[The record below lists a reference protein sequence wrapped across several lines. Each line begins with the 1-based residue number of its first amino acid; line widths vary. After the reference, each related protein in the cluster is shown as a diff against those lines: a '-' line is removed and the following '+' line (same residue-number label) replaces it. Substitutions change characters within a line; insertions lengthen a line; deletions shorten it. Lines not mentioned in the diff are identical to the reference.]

1 MTQQKQN
8 GKLIAIITMIFLFG
22 MISFVTNLA
31 APMGIVLKNQFSV
44 SNALGMLGNFG
55 NFIAYAVMGIPSGIL
70 LQRVGYKKTALI
82 AVAVGFIG
90 VGIQYLSGHSSPDM
104 AFAVYLIGAF
114 IAGFSMCLLNTV
126 VNPMLNKLGGEGN
139 KGNQLIQVGGSFN
152 SVMATIT
159 PMFVGILIAGSI
171 EKATISQIFPVMY
184 TAMAVFAIAFFVL
197 LIVPIPEPNAA
208 TSTEPIGKLM
218 SGALKFR
225 HFILGAIAIFVYVGV
240 EVGVPGTLNL
250 FLTDPIEKGGAGI
263 SSTISGFVV
272 GTYWFLMLI
281 GRLAGASLGAKI
293 SSKAM
298 LTFTSALGLLLVFL
312 AIFSSTGSLV
322 NLPVLQQSATGGLSF
337 GFAEVPI
344 NAMYL
349 VLVGLC
355 TSIMWGGIFN
365 LAVEG
370 LGKYLAAA
378 SGLFM
383 VLVCGGGILP
393 VIQGLV
399 ADIAGFMPS
408 YWVIIAAL
416 GYLLFYGLVGCKNVN
431 KDIKVDLQENIGN
444 LFIHLIK
451 YKYHGYRIRKKPFHQ
466 AL

>member
-1 MTQQKQN
+1 MESTAKKN
-8 GKLIAIITMIFLFG
+8 YTLPIIMMVALFF
-22 MISFVTNLA
+22 MISFVTGLQN
-31 APMGIVLKNQFSV
+31 PFGIIVKNQFAA
-44 SNALGMLGNFG
+44 SNFMSQLGNAA
-55 NFIAYAVMGIPSGIL
+55 NFIAYAFMGIPAGML
-70 LQRVGYKKTALI
+70 LQKIGYKKTALLAI
-82 AVAVGFIG
+82 IVGFCG
-90 VGIQYLSGHSSPDM
+90 VGISYLSGVAGSY
-104 AFAVYLIGAF
+104 AVYLTGAF
-114 IAGFSMCLLNTV
+114 VSGFSMCMLNTV

-184 TAMAVFAIAFFVL
+184 TAMAVFAFAFFVL
-197 LIVPIPEPNAA
+197 LFVRIPEPNAA
-208 TSTEPIGKLM
+208 ATTEPISTLM
-218 SGALKFR
+218 KGALKFR
-225 HFILGAIAIFVYVGV
+225 HFVLGAIAIFVYVGI

-250 FLTDPIEKGGAGI
+250 FLTDPVEKGGAGI
-263 SSTISGFVV
+263 ASTISGFVV

-281 GRLAGASLGAKI
+281 GRLAGASLGAKV

-298 LTFTSALGLLLVFL
+298 LTFTSALGLILVFL
-312 AIFSSTGSLV
+312 AIFSSTGTLV

-393 VIQGLV
+393 VIQGWV
-399 ADIAGFMPS
+399 ADVAGFMAS

-416 GYLLFYGLVGCKNVN
+416 AYLLYYGLVGCKNVN
-431 KDIKVDLQENIGN
+431 KDIPVE
-444 LFIHLIK
+444 
-451 YKYHGYRIRKKPFHQ
+451 
-466 AL
+466 

>member
-1 MTQQKQN
+1 MTQEKKN
-8 GKLIAIITMIFLFG
+8 GKIIAIITMIFLFG

-31 APMGIVLKNQFSV
+31 APMGIVLKNQFDV

-82 AVAVGFIG
+82 AVAIGFIG
-90 VGIQYLSGHSSPDM
+90 VGIQFLSGHSSPEM

-114 IAGFSMCLLNTV
+114 VAGFSMCLLNTV

-152 SVMATIT
+152 SVMATMT

-184 TAMAVFAIAFFVL
+184 TAMAVFAFAFFVL
-197 LIVPIPEPNAA
+197 LFVRIPEPNAA
-208 TSTEPIGKLM
+208 ATTEPISTLM
-218 SGALKFR
+218 KGALKFR
-225 HFILGAIAIFVYVGV
+225 HFVLGAIAIFVYVGI

-250 FLTDPIEKGGAGI
+250 FLTDPVEKGGAGI
-263 SSTISGFVV
+263 ASTISGFVV

-281 GRLAGASLGAKI
+281 GRLAGASLGAKV

-298 LTFTSALGLLLVFL
+298 LTFTSALGLILVFL
-312 AIFSSTGSLV
+312 AIFSSTGTLV

-393 VIQGLV
+393 VIQGWV
-399 ADIAGFMPS
+399 ADVAGFMAS

-416 GYLLFYGLVGCKNVN
+416 AYLLYYGLVGCKNVN
-431 KDIKVDLQENIGN
+431 KDIPVE
-444 LFIHLIK
+444 
-451 YKYHGYRIRKKPFHQ
+451 
-466 AL
+466 

>member
-1 MTQQKQN
+1 MTQEKKN
-8 GKLIAIITMIFLFG
+8 GKIIAIITMIFLFG

-31 APMGIVLKNQFSV
+31 APMGIVLKNQFDV

-82 AVAVGFIG
+82 AVAIGFIG
-90 VGIQYLSGHSSPDM
+90 VGIQFLSGHSSPEM

-114 IAGFSMCLLNTV
+114 VAGFSMCLLNTV

-184 TAMAVFAIAFFVL
+184 TAMAVFAFAFFVL
-197 LIVPIPEPNAA
+197 LFVRIPEPNAA
-208 TSTEPIGKLM
+208 ATTEPISTLM
-218 SGALKFR
+218 KGALKFR
-225 HFILGAIAIFVYVGV
+225 HFVLGAIAIFVYVGI

-250 FLTDPIEKGGAGI
+250 FLTDPVEKGGAGI
-263 SSTISGFVV
+263 ASTISGFVV

-281 GRLAGASLGAKI
+281 GRLAGASLGAKV

-298 LTFTSALGLLLVFL
+298 LTFTSALGLILVFL
-312 AIFSSTGSLV
+312 AIFSSTGTLV

-393 VIQGLV
+393 VIQGWV
-399 ADIAGFMPS
+399 ADVAGFMAS
-408 YWVIIAAL
+408 SWVIIAAL
-416 GYLLFYGLVGCKNVN
+416 AYLLYYGLVGCKNVN
-431 KDIKVDLQENIGN
+431 KDIPVE
-444 LFIHLIK
+444 
-451 YKYHGYRIRKKPFHQ
+451 
-466 AL
+466 

>member
-1 MTQQKQN
+1 
-8 GKLIAIITMIFLFG
+8 
-22 MISFVTNLA
+22 
-31 APMGIVLKNQFSV
+31 MGIVLKNQFDV

-82 AVAVGFIG
+82 AVAIGFIG
-90 VGIQYLSGHSSPDM
+90 VGIQFLSGHSSPEM

-114 IAGFSMCLLNTV
+114 VAGFSMCLLNTV

-139 KGNQLIQVGGSFN
+139 KGNQAYPGGRLFQLSNGYHYSDVRWYLDRRIYRKSYYF
-152 SVMATIT
+152 SD
-159 PMFVGILIAGSI
+159 
-171 EKATISQIFPVMY
+171 FPVMY
-184 TAMAVFAIAFFVL
+184 TAMAVFAFAFFVL
-197 LIVPIPEPNAA
+197 LFVRIPEPNAA
-208 TSTEPIGKLM
+208 TTTEPISTLM
-218 SGALKFR
+218 KGALKFR
-225 HFILGAIAIFVYVGV
+225 HFVLGAIAIFVYVGI

-250 FLTDPIEKGGAGI
+250 FLTDPVEKGGAGI
-263 SSTISGFVV
+263 ASTISGFVV

-281 GRLAGASLGAKI
+281 GRLAGASLGAKV

-298 LTFTSALGLLLVFL
+298 LTFTSGLGLILVFL
-312 AIFSSTGSLV
+312 AIFSSTGTLV

-349 VLVGLC
+349 VLVGFC

-393 VIQGLV
+393 VIQGWV
-399 ADIAGFMPS
+399 ADVAGFMPS
-408 YWVIIAAL
+408 YWVIIIAL
-416 GYLLFYGLVGCKNVN
+416 AYLLYYGLVGCKNVN
-431 KDIKVDLQENIGN
+431 KDIPVE
-444 LFIHLIK
+444 
-451 YKYHGYRIRKKPFHQ
+451 
-466 AL
+466 

>member
-82 AVAVGFIG
+82 AVAIGFVG
-90 VGIQYLSGHSSPDM
+90 VGVQFLSGHASPEM

-184 TAMAVFAIAFFVL
+184 TAMAVFAFAFFVL
-197 LIVPIPEPNAA
+197 LFVPIPEPNAA
-208 TSTEPIGKLM
+208 ASTEPIGKLM

-225 HFILGAIAIFVYVGV
+225 HFILGAVAIFVYVGI

-250 FLTDPIEKGGAGI
+250 FLTDPVEKGGAGI
-263 SSTISGFVV
+263 ASTISGFVV
-272 GTYWFLMLI
+272 GTYWFLMLL
-281 GRLAGASLGAKI
+281 GRLAGASIGAKV

-298 LTFTSALGLLLVFL
+298 LTFTSGLGLILVFL
-312 AIFSSTGSLV
+312 AIFSSTDTLI

-337 GFAEVPI
+337 GLAEVPI

-393 VIQGLV
+393 LIQGWV
-399 ADIAGFMPS
+399 VDIAGFMPS

-416 GYLLFYGLVGCKNVN
+416 AYLLFYGLVGCKNVN
-431 KDIKVDLQENIGN
+431 KDIPVE
-444 LFIHLIK
+444 
-451 YKYHGYRIRKKPFHQ
+451 
-466 AL
+466 

>member
-1 MTQQKQN
+1 MTQEKKN
-8 GKLIAIITMIFLFG
+8 GKIIAIITMIFLFG

-31 APMGIVLKNQFSV
+31 APMGIVLKNQFDV

-82 AVAVGFIG
+82 AVAIGFIG
-90 VGIQYLSGHSSPDM
+90 VGIQFLSGHSSPEM

-114 IAGFSMCLLNTV
+114 VAGFSMCLLNTV

-184 TAMAVFAIAFFVL
+184 TAMAVFAFAFFVL
-197 LIVPIPEPNAA
+197 LFVRIPEPNAA
-208 TSTEPIGKLM
+208 ATTEPISTLM
-218 SGALKFR
+218 KGALKFR
-225 HFILGAIAIFVYVGV
+225 HFVLGAIAIFVYVGI

-250 FLTDPIEKGGAGI
+250 FLTDPVEKGGAGI
-263 SSTISGFVV
+263 ASTISGFVV

-281 GRLAGASLGAKI
+281 GRLAGASLGAKV

-298 LTFTSALGLLLVFL
+298 LTFTSALGLILVFL
-312 AIFSSTGSLV
+312 AIFSSTGTLV
-322 NLPVLQQSATGGLSF
+322 NLPVLHQSATGGLSF

-393 VIQGLV
+393 VIQGWV
-399 ADIAGFMPS
+399 ADVAGFMAS

-416 GYLLFYGLVGCKNVN
+416 AYLLYYGLVGCKNVN
-431 KDIKVDLQENIGN
+431 KDIPVE
-444 LFIHLIK
+444 
-451 YKYHGYRIRKKPFHQ
+451 
-466 AL
+466 

>member
-1 MTQQKQN
+1 MFNRTMTQEKKN
-8 GKLIAIITMIFLFG
+8 GKIIAIITMIFLFG

-31 APMGIVLKNQFSV
+31 APMGIVLKNQFDV

-82 AVAVGFIG
+82 AVAIGFIG
-90 VGIQYLSGHSSPDM
+90 VGIQFLSGHSSPEM

-114 IAGFSMCLLNTV
+114 VAGFSMCLLNTV

-184 TAMAVFAIAFFVL
+184 TAMAVFAFAFFVL
-197 LIVPIPEPNAA
+197 LFVRIPEPNAA
-208 TSTEPIGKLM
+208 ATTEPISTLM
-218 SGALKFR
+218 KGALKFR
-225 HFILGAIAIFVYVGV
+225 HFVLGAIAIFVYVGI

-250 FLTDPIEKGGAGI
+250 FLTDPVEKGGAGI
-263 SSTISGFVV
+263 ASTISGFVV

-281 GRLAGASLGAKI
+281 GRLAGASLGAKV

-298 LTFTSALGLLLVFL
+298 LTFTSALGLILVFL
-312 AIFSSTGSLV
+312 AIFSSTGTLV

-393 VIQGLV
+393 VIQGWV
-399 ADIAGFMPS
+399 ADVAGFMAS

-416 GYLLFYGLVGCKNVN
+416 AYLLYYGLVGCKNVN
-431 KDIKVDLQENIGN
+431 KDIPVE
-444 LFIHLIK
+444 
-451 YKYHGYRIRKKPFHQ
+451 
-466 AL
+466 